1 MFNQLKDIVLQT
13 RKKFFSNNYGEHINT
28 VSGSA
33 FEFNEVREYTIDD
46 DIRHLNWKI
55 TARIRTPSVNTFFD
69 NKQINVLVGYLNS
82 GGLYFEENS
91 KKNLALTVF
100 TALNYITLKNKDS
113 LALLSFDEQEKF
125 FFEFSSNK
133 NYMNLAYDKLITLDA
148 LNTNINYK
156 ELQNC
161 ILKKVKTKSIIFFV
175 GDFLKLPEFEELFLN
190 YEIYC
195 CVIRDKKEEN
205 LSFHGDYNIVN
216 TNSLNKKNMNIDAK
230 TIKEYD
236 KYMKDYDKKLEEYF
250 KNYNIKYKKFYTHE
264 NPYET
269 LRTFFKDVK

>member
-13 RKKFFSNNYGEHINT
+13 RKKFFSNNYGEHIST

-55 TARIRTPSVNTFFD
+55 TARTRTPSVNTFFD

>member
-13 RKKFFSNNYGEHINT
+13 RKKFFSNNYGEHIST

-55 TARIRTPSVNTFFD
+55 TARTRTPSVNTFFD

-161 ILKKVKTKSIIFFV
+161 ILKKVKTKSIIFHVFII
-175 GDFLKLPEFEELFLN
+175 FFYCLCIYIHILF
-190 YEIYC
+190 I
-195 CVIRDKKEEN
+195 
-205 LSFHGDYNIVN
+205 
-216 TNSLNKKNMNIDAK
+216 
-230 TIKEYD
+230 
-236 KYMKDYDKKLEEYF
+236 
-250 KNYNIKYKKFYTHE
+250 
-264 NPYET
+264 
-269 LRTFFKDVK
+269 

>member
-13 RKKFFSNNYGEHINT
+13 RKKFFSNNYGEHIST
-28 VSGSA
+28 VRGSA

-55 TARIRTPSVNTFFD
+55 TARTRTPSVNTFFD

>member
-161 ILKKVKTKSIIFFV
+161 I
-175 GDFLKLPEFEELFLN
+175 
-190 YEIYC
+190 
-195 CVIRDKKEEN
+195 
-205 LSFHGDYNIVN
+205 
-216 TNSLNKKNMNIDAK
+216 
-230 TIKEYD
+230 
-236 KYMKDYDKKLEEYF
+236 
-250 KNYNIKYKKFYTHE
+250 
-264 NPYET
+264 
-269 LRTFFKDVK
+269 

>member
-13 RKKFFSNNYGEHINT
+13 RKKFFSNNYGEHIST

-55 TARIRTPSVNTFFD
+55 TARTRTPSVNTFFD

-175 GDFLKLPEFEELFLN
+175 GDFLKLPEFDELFLN

-236 KYMKDYDKKLEEYF
+236 KYMKEYDKKLEEYF

>member
-13 RKKFFSNNYGEHINT
+13 RKKFFSNNYGEHIST

-55 TARIRTPSVNTFFD
+55 TARTRTPSVNTFFD

-250 KNYNIKYKKFYTHE
+250 KNYNIKYKKFYTHK

>member
-13 RKKFFSNNYGEHINT
+13 RKKFFSNNYGEHIST
-28 VSGSA
+28 VIGSA

-55 TARIRTPSVNTFFD
+55 TARTRTPSVNTFFD